1 MPVLPLPQDLEPMTN
16 RPSRRAGAALPT
28 PTPALTPILAPAP
41 GRARALALAPALAL
55 GLAVAAALPAPVPV
69 AAQTFPTDDAT
80 IRRIYAVG
88 MDSSRLE
95 TEAHVLFDSLGPRLM
110 GSPDL
115 KRAQDWLLKEYA
127 TWGIDA
133 REERYGTWRGWV
145 RGPSH
150 IDLVA
155 PRNRTL
161 QGQMVG
167 YSPGTGGKPVTLGT
181 VILPAFHDS
190 TEFVRWL
197 PNAKGKLVLISAAL
211 PTCRPQD
218 DWAMNATPESKAR
231 MDTLMVET
239 QRAWSVVRPRPGEDG
254 AGAGLRGTGYY
265 PALGGGDL
273 GVRLEEAGAAG
284 ILTSRPKLAWRMG
297 GGRTPEQVV
306 AAELDPQGRGGGGF
320 GSFAGTLNT
329 GWGAM
334 EVFETYNTKSPAVA
348 LDCEDYGLVYRLTEN
363 GDRPRIRLDLE
374 GKLLGEQ
381 PVYNVVAAI
390 PGTETPD
397 EYVMLSAHF
406 DSWDGSSG
414 ATDNGTGTL
423 TMLEAMR
430 ILKRVYPHPKRTIL
444 VGHWS
449 GEEEGEVGSKAFTE
463 DHPEVLRGLQALFN
477 QDNGTG
483 RIVRIGGAGLVHA
496 PEHLNAWLAEIPLEW
511 RQRIDDGAPVVA
523 GRPAGG
529 GSDDFSFGCHGL
541 PAFGLGA
548 LSWDY
553 GNVTWHTERDTYDK
567 VVFDDLRYNAT
578 LTAMLA
584 YLASEDPERIPLDR
598 VDLASLPP
606 SPFGRRGGA
615 TTWPECE
622 PAPRSTKARLH

>member
-1 MPVLPLPQDLEPMTN
+1 MSTRSPRSTTLALLATL
-16 RPSRRAGAALPT
+16 GAAF
-28 PTPALTPILAPAP
+28 AAP
-41 GRARALALAPALAL
+41 L
-55 GLAVAAALPAPVPV
+55 G
-69 AAQTFPTDDAT
+69 AQTFAT
-80 IRRIYAVG
+80 PDPVVRRIYAVG

-95 TEAHVLFDSLGPRLM
+95 VQAHELFDSLGPRLM

-115 KRAQDWLLKEYA
+115 KRAQDWLVGLYGS
-127 TWGIDA
+127 WGIDA
-133 REERYGTWRGWV
+133 KEEQYGTWRGWE
-145 RGPSH
+145 RGHSH
-150 IDLVA
+150 IDLIA
-155 PRNRTL
+155 PRRRTL

-167 YSPGTGGKPVTLGT
+167 YSPGTGGKDVDLET
-181 VILPAFHDS
+181 VVLPTFRDS
-190 TEFVRWL
+190 TEFVKWL
-197 PNAKGKLVLISAAL
+197 PQARGKLVMISAAL

-218 DWAMNATPESKAR
+218 DWAMNATAESKAR

-239 QRAWSVVRPRPGEDG
+239 QRAWSPVRPGQGVDG
-254 AGAGLRGTGYY
+254 ASAGLRGTGYY

-273 GVRLEEAGAAG
+273 GVRLEAGGAAG
-284 ILTSRPKLAWRMG
+284 IVSSRPKLSWRLD

-306 AAELDPQGRGGGGF
+306 AAELDPQGRGGGF
-320 GSFAGTLNT
+320 GGFAGALNT

-334 EVFETYNTKSPAVA
+334 EVFETYNTKTPAIA
-348 LDCEDYGLVYRLTEN
+348 LDCEDYGLVYRLTEQ
-363 GDRPRIRLDLE
+363 GDHPKVRLNLE

-381 PVYNVVAAI
+381 PVYNVIATI
-390 PGTETPD
+390 PGTQHPD

-430 ILKRVYPHPKRTIL
+430 ILKKVYPRPKRTIL

-463 DHPEVLRGLQALFN
+463 DHPEVLSGLEALFN

-483 RIVRIGGAGLVHA
+483 RVIRIGGAGLVHA
-496 PEHLNAWLAEIPLEW
+496 PEHLNDWLAKIPMEW
-511 RQRIDDGAPVVA
+511 RQRINDGAPVVP

-529 GSDDFSFGCHGL
+529 GSDDFPFGCRGL

-578 LTAMLA
+578 LTAMLV
-584 YLASEDPERIPLDR
+584 YLASEDPARIPLDR
-598 VDLASLPP
+598 VDLASQP
-606 SPFGRRGGA
+606 SPFGGRGGGA
-615 TTWPECE
+615 RWPECE
-622 PAPRSTKARLH
+622 KAPRTTSPRLR

>member
-1 MPVLPLPQDLEPMTN
+1 MMTRLPTLAG
-16 RPSRRAGAALPT
+16 RRFAGAL
-28 PTPALTPILAPAP
+28 
-41 GRARALALAPALAL
+41 
-55 GLAVAAALPAPVPV
+55 AAAFSVLWTAPLQ
-69 AAQTFPTDDAT
+69 AQTFPTQNPT
-80 IRRIYAVG
+80 LRRIYAVG

-110 GSPDL
+110 GGPDL
-115 KRAQDWLLKEYA
+115 KRAQDWLVSQYSG
-127 TWGIDA
+127 WGIQA
-133 REERYGTWRGWV
+133 HEERYGTWRGWV
-145 RGPSH
+145 RGHSH

-167 YSPGTGGKPVTLGT
+167 YSPGTGGKPVALETI
-181 VILPAFHDS
+181 ILPTFRDS

-197 PNAKGKLVLISAAL
+197 PQAKGKLVLISAGL

-218 DWAMNATPESKAR
+218 DWAMNAEPESRAR

-239 QRAWSVVRPRPGEDG
+239 QKAWSVVRPGPGVDG
-254 AGAGLRGTGYY
+254 ASAGLRGTGYY
-265 PALGGGDL
+265 PALGGGNL
-273 GVRLEEAGAAG
+273 GVRLEEGGAAG
-284 ILTSRPKLAWRMG
+284 IISSRPKLSWRIG
-297 GGRTPEQVV
+297 GGRTPDQVV
-306 AAELDPQGRGGGGF
+306 AAELQGRDGGF
-320 GSFAGTLNT
+320 GGFAGALNT

-334 EVFETYNTKSPAVA
+334 EVFETYNTKTPAIA
-348 LDCEDYGLVYRLTEN
+348 LDCEDYGLVYRLTKD
-363 GDRPRIRLDLE
+363 GDHPKIRLDLDS
-374 GKLLGEQ
+374 KLLGEQ
-381 PVYNVVAAI
+381 PVYNVIATI
-390 PGTETPD
+390 PGTEKPD

-430 ILKRVYPHPKRTIL
+430 ILKTVYPHPKRTIL

-463 DHPEVLRGLQALFN
+463 DHPEVLKGLEALFN

-483 RIVRIGGAGLVHA
+483 RIVRIGGGGLVHA
-496 PEHLNAWLAEIPLEW
+496 PEHLNAWLAEVPIEW
-511 RQRIDDGAPVVA
+511 RPRINGGAPVEA

-529 GSDDFSFGCHGL
+529 GSDDFSFGCRGL

-548 LSWDY
+548 LPWDY

-578 LTAMLA
+578 LTAMLV
-584 YLASEDPERIPLDR
+584 YLASEDPKRIPLDR

-606 SPFGRRGGA
+606 SPYGRGGDRA
-615 TTWPECE
+615 TWPECAK
-622 PAPRSTKARLH
+622 APRSTNPRLR